1 MKGARENSKSELF
14 PAFGRKTWLTLTSW
28 RFGMGLVLFCLMT
41 EVVALMLGTAGKMH
55 HATREALEAGRIQ
68 LAIAREKAKAAEV
81 LAREPKP
88 AAVVS
93 GSSRLEDI
101 DSTLKPRDLQ
111 QILEEEGT
119 LTPDE
124 QEKTASVATE
134 IVSGSEVEDQV
145 EKAAAADDAA
155 EMDRLLKASR
165 VAMIE
170 GDMRRCIVR
179 LEQASVI
186 NPEHPALL
194 YFFGMAYEKLLNV
207 DKAREYYTRLF
218 AMRERAG
225 GFFEKAA
232 MRLKGGFETPDA
244 MRGKMSFGPIQSRH
258 SYNTADGETVVLTI
272 PVLLAPGQDI
282 RPEDV
287 YISIQFFDIVNGR
300 NVQLTRAES
309 PAARWLHE
317 DLDWGDGEELL
328 EVTYRMPILSNEEI
342 AAFGELKYYGY
353 TVKLF
358 YKGEPLDCVGSPA
371 ALLLIEQSLQHSII
385 PGAPDEILPGEE
397 GAYTEDE

>member
-1 MKGARENSKSELF
+1 
-14 PAFGRKTWLTLTSW
+14 
-28 RFGMGLVLFCLMT
+28 MGCVLLCLVT
-41 EVVALMLGTAGKMH
+41 ETVVLMLGTAGKMQH
-55 HATREALEAGRIQ
+55 VAREALEAGRMQ
-68 LAIAREKAKAAEV
+68 LAIAREKTKAAEAM
-81 LAREPKP
+81 ARETKP
-88 AAVVS
+88 ATVVS
-93 GSSRLEDI
+93 GTSRLVDI

-111 QILEEEGT
+111 QILEEEGSSV
-119 LTPDE
+119 PAE
-124 QEKTASVATE
+124 QEKSTVGVTE
-134 IVSGSEVEDQV
+134 VLSGSEIDEQV
-145 EKAAAADDAA
+145 EKTAAADDAA

-207 DKAREYYTRLF
+207 DKAREYYTKLF

-225 GFFEKAA
+225 AFFEKAA

-258 SYNTADGETVVLTI
+258 SYNTTDGETVVLTI

-309 PAARWLHE
+309 PATRWLHE
-317 DLDWGDGEELL
+317 ELDWGDGEELL
-328 EVTYRMPILSNEEI
+328 EVTYRMPVLSGEEI

-358 YKGEPLDCVGSPA
+358 YKGEPLDCIGSPA

-385 PGAPDEILPGEE
+385 PGAPDEVLPGEE
-397 GAYTEDE
+397 GNYTEDE

>member
-1 MKGARENSKSELF
+1 
-14 PAFGRKTWLTLTSW
+14 
-28 RFGMGLVLFCLMT
+28 MGLVLFCLMT

-55 HATREALEAGRIQ
+55 HAAREALEAGRIQ

-93 GSSRLEDI
+93 GSSLLEDI

-155 EMDRLLKASR
+155 ELDRLLKASR

>member
-14 PAFGRKTWLTLTSW
+14 SAFGRKTWITLTSW

-55 HATREALEAGRIQ
+55 HAAREALEAGRIQ

-93 GSSRLEDI
+93 GSSLLEDI

-155 EMDRLLKASR
+155 ELDRLLKASR

>member
-1 MKGARENSKSELF
+1 MWHA
-14 PAFGRKTWLTLTSW
+14 LTSW
-28 RFGMGLVLFCLMT
+28 RLGMGLVLFCVVAEL
-41 EVVALMLGTAGKMH
+41 VALMLGTAGKMH
-55 HATREALEAGRIQ
+55 HAAKEALEAGRVQ
-68 LAIAREKAKAAEV
+68 LAIAREKTKAAEIK
-81 LAREPKP
+81 AREPKP

-93 GSSRLEDI
+93 GSSGLKDI
-101 DSTLKPRDLQ
+101 DSTLKPRGLQ

-119 LTPDE
+119 PISDE
-124 QEKTASVATE
+124 QRDMSSAVTE
-134 IVSGSEVEDQV
+134 VRSGDEIEDQV
-145 EKAAAADDAA
+145 EKNAIVDDAA

-170 GDMRRCIVR
+170 GDMRLCIVR

-218 AMRERAG
+218 SMRERAG

-287 YISIQFFDIVNGR
+287 YISIQFFDIVNGK

-309 PAARWLHE
+309 PATRWLHE

-328 EVTYRMPILSNEEI
+328 EVTYRMPVLSGEEM

-371 ALLLIEQSLQHSII
+371 ALLLIEQSLRHSII

-397 GAYTEDE
+397 DYSEEE